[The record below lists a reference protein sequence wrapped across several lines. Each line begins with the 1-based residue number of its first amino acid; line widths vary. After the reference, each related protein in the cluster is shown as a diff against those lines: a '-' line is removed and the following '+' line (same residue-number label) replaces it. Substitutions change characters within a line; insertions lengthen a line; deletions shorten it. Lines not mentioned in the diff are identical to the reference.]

1 MNDDLLLKSAS
12 DAFAQGD
19 FRRAADIFR
28 DVLSRHPDVAALHIN
43 LGAALRGAGD
53 NAGAEAAYLDATTR
67 APKNALAWFNL
78 ANLLRETRR
87 DGEALAA
94 YRKADTLQPATPEI
108 LNNLGVQLYDC
119 GAIAEALKH
128 YDAALAIRPDFTDAT
143 ANRGNALQRM
153 GRMADAEISIRAA
166 LAAMP
171 DNPVYRL
178 NMASF
183 LAANGDYG
191 AALEWAD
198 RAIEADPSYI
208 EARLKRAG
216 LLIQQG
222 NLEAGFAG
230 YEDRWLIPGWHMLPD
245 KITAPVWQ
253 GEYLAGKR
261 LLVWNEQGFGDA
273 LMYARF
279 LPELQ
284 AMGAQVTLMCEKA
297 LMRLMHQCFDDINI
311 VDLAAPPPAADFH
324 VSIMSL
330 PARLGISHGT
340 IGTKGPYLRAAAA
353 DIDAWQAEIARRA
366 KGRPSVGLIWAGNP
380 GQAHDYARSMAP
392 DDIASLLDNDDI
404 AFFNLLVGPRGN
416 TWRDPRLI
424 DVRDQLTDFA
434 ATAALM
440 KALDLII
447 SVDSAPAH
455 LAGGLG
461 CSVQIL
467 LSFDPD
473 SRYFLARNNSP
484 WYPSATLVR
493 QKYPGNWADSVRSV
507 QQTLVTLPRSLKGR

>member
-1 MNDDLLLKSAS
+1 MSDDILLKSAA

-19 FRRAADIFR
+19 YRRAAEHFQS
-28 DVLSRHPDVAALHIN
+28 LLQKYPDVAELHIN

-53 NAGAEAAYLDATTR
+53 NAGAEAAYRDATAR

-87 DGEALAA
+87 SGEALVA

-119 GAIAEALKH
+119 GAVAEALKH
-128 YDAALAIRPDFTDAT
+128 YDAALAIRPDFTDAAT
-143 ANRGNALQRM
+143 NRGNALQRM

-183 LAANGDYG
+183 LAANGDHS
-191 AALEWAD
+191 AALDWTE
-198 RAIEADPSYI
+198 RAINADPDYI

-222 NLEAGFAG
+222 DLKAGFAA
-230 YEDRWLIPGWHMLPD
+230 YEDRWQIANWHALPD
-245 KITAPVWQ
+245 RIQAPTWQ
-253 GEYLAGKR
+253 GQDLAGKR

-284 AMGAQVTLMCEKA
+284 TMDAQVTLMCEKA
-297 LMRLMHQCFDDINI
+297 LMRLMRQCFDDINI
-311 VDLAAPPPAADFH
+311 VDLAAPPPAADYH

-330 PARLGISHGT
+330 PAQLGVTPETLGT
-340 IGTKGPYLRAAAA
+340 DTPYLRAA
-353 DIDAWQAEIARRA
+353 DDEIATWKADVAHRA
-366 KGRPSVGLIWAGNP
+366 DGKPSVGLVWAGNP

-473 SRYFLARNNSP
+473 SRYFLARSNTP

-507 QQTLVTLPRSLKGR
+507 QQTLATLPRS

>member
-1 MNDDLLLKSAS
+1 MDDEAHLNA
-12 DAFAQGD
+12 AAAAYGAGD

-330 PARLGISHGT
+330 PAQLGVTPETLST
-340 IGTKGPYLRAAAA
+340 DTPYLRAADDEIATWKA
-353 DIDAWQAEIARRA
+353 DVARRA
-366 KGRPSVGLIWAGNP
+366 NGKPSVGLVWAGNP